1 MKKKITFFFL
11 VGLFSLS
18 LEAKGKKNQKE
29 RLSRGQSG
37 YSSSVGSQQVATG
50 SISGVPTP
58 VMNQQ
63 VAMPPASQA
72 DQQFF
77 QNEFFA
83 IQNSEIAILKAK
95 IAAAKAKSAEN
106 RKIIDRGIGEIVMNK
121 IIRYKK

>member
-63 VAMPPASQA
+63 VAMPGSQS

-77 QNEFFA
+77 QDQFFGM
-83 IQNSEIAILKAK
+83 QNAEIATLKAK
-95 IAAAKAKSAEN
+95 IAATKARNAEN

-121 IIRYKK
+121 IIRYEK